1 MWVFRTIGVTRCS
14 PGVTSLARCLH
25 TCSVLEAV
33 TKANL
38 SKLRKK
44 TGFTFVNCKKALEK
58 FENDLEQAEKWLKE
72 QAQKE
77 GWAKATKLQDRQ
89 TAQGLV
95 GVAQEGTMAT
105 MVEVNC
111 ETDFV
116 ARNPKFHQLVTQV
129 AMATLSDVKAHPQWT
144 LGWLKA
150 LHTGEELRQL
160 RVGDMTLGDLTAL
173 TIGSLGE
180 NIQIRRAMYYSVP
193 PIPTKHIGVYV
204 HAPVARTTTTS
215 SQSAGSCQ
223 LGKYGALV
231 AFRRRNT
238 EFQNFNAAEL
248 GRRLG
253 QHVVGMNPLT
263 VGEMPEIRQEE
274 EEKKKSG
281 DGDNR
286 DEEEG
291 SSTDSD
297 ENETQMLRQTFLLD
311 PTMSVGELVR
321 QQGIELLDFVRFE
334 CGEVEES

>member
-14 PGVTSLARCLH
+14 AGVSSLARCLH
-25 TCSVLEAV
+25 TCPVLEGV

-44 TGFTFVNCKKALEK
+44 TGFTFVNCRKALEK

-116 ARNPKFHQLVTQV
+116 ARNPKFRQLVTQV
-129 AMATLSDVKAHPQWT
+129 AMATLGDVKAHPQWT

-150 LHTGEELRQL
+150 LHTGEELKQL
-160 RVGDMTLGDLTAL
+160 QIGDTTLGDLTAL
-173 TIGSLGE
+173 TIGTLGE

-193 PIPTKHIGVYV
+193 PIPTKHVGVYV
-204 HAPVARTTTTS
+204 HAPVAGTTGG
-215 SQSAGSCQ
+215 QSGSCA

-231 AFRRRNT
+231 AFRRKNT

-253 QHVVGMNPLT
+253 QHVVGMSPLT
-263 VGEMPEIRQEE
+263 VGEMPEVREE
-274 EEKKKSG
+274 EGEKK
-281 DGDNR
+281 DGDKQ
-286 DEEEG
+286 DEEER
-291 SSTDSD
+291 STDSD
-297 ENETQMLRQTFLLD
+297 EDETQMLRQTFLLD
-311 PTMSVGELVR
+311 PTMTVGEMTR